1 MGLLRRKTM
10 LPQNTQNQTDV
21 TPQLANPFQLEVAR
35 SLSKEMA
42 VLQKNQLLTADILN
56 KVGDLSKLEADIL
69 AQTPHAKEHT
79 DFIIKTF
86 ALVASQ
92 QIR

>member
-1 MGLLRRKTM
+1 MF
-10 LPQNTQNQTDV
+10 PSNTQNQTDT
-21 TPQLANPFQLEVAR
+21 TPKLANLFQLEVAK
-35 SLSKEMA
+35 SLSKERA

-69 AQTPHAKEHT
+69 AKTPHTKERT

>member
-1 MGLLRRKTM
+1 MF
-10 LPQNTQNQTDV
+10 PSNTQNQTDT
-21 TPQLANPFQLEVAR
+21 TPKLANLFQLEVAK

-69 AQTPHAKEHT
+69 AKTPHAKERT

>member
-1 MGLLRRKTM
+1 MF
-10 LPQNTQNQTDV
+10 PSNTQNQTDT
-21 TPQLANPFQLEVAR
+21 TPKLANPFQLEVAK

-69 AQTPHAKEHT
+69 AKTPHAKERT

-92 QIR
+92 KIR

>member
-1 MGLLRRKTM
+1 MF
-10 LPQNTQNQTDV
+10 PSNTQNQTDT
-21 TPQLANPFQLEVAR
+21 TPKLANPFQLEVAK
-35 SLSKEMA
+35 SLSKEMV

-69 AQTPHAKEHT
+69 AKTPHAKERT

-86 ALVASQ
+86 ALVASR

>member
-1 MGLLRRKTM
+1 M
-10 LPQNTQNQTDV
+10 LPQNTQNQTDAIS
-21 TPQLANPFQLEVAR
+21 QLANPFQLEVAR

-42 VLQKNQLLTADILN
+42 MLQKNQLLTTDILN
-56 KVGDLSKLEADIL
+56 KVGDLSKLEKDIL
-69 AQTPHAKEHT
+69 AKTPHAKERT

>member
-1 MGLLRRKTM
+1 M
-10 LPQNTQNQTDV
+10 LPQNTQNQTDI
-21 TPQLANPFQLEVAR
+21 THQLANPFQLEVAR

-42 VLQKNQLLTADILN
+42 MLQKNQLLTADILN

-69 AQTPHAKEHT
+69 AKTPHAKERT

-92 QIR
+92 QIRQEVPYE

>member
-1 MGLLRRKTM
+1 MF
-10 LPQNTQNQTDV
+10 PSNTQNQTDT
-21 TPQLANPFQLEVAR
+21 TPKLANLFQLEVAK

-69 AQTPHAKEHT
+69 VKTPHAKERT

>member
-1 MGLLRRKTM
+1 M
-10 LPQNTQNQTDV
+10 LPQNTQNPTDV
-21 TPQLANPFQLEVAR
+21 IPQLANPFQLEVAK

-56 KVGDLSKLEADIL
+56 KVSDLSKLEADIL
-69 AQTPHAKEHT
+69 AKTPHAKERT

-86 ALVASQ
+86 VLVASQ

>member
-1 MGLLRRKTM
+1 MF
-10 LPQNTQNQTDV
+10 PSNTQNQTDT
-21 TPQLANPFQLEVAR
+21 TPKLANPFQLEVAK

-69 AQTPHAKEHT
+69 AKTPHAKERT

-92 QIR
+92 QVR

>member
-1 MGLLRRKTM
+1 M
-10 LPQNTQNQTDV
+10 LPQNTQNPTDV
-21 TPQLANPFQLEVAR
+21 IPQLANPFQLEVAK
-35 SLSKEMA
+35 SLSKEMV

-69 AQTPHAKEHT
+69 AKTPHAKERT

-86 ALVASQ
+86 VLVASQ

>member
-1 MGLLRRKTM
+1 M

-69 AQTPHAKEHT
+69 AKTPTPRNAQTSSLRLLPWS
-79 DFIIKTF
+79 
-86 ALVASQ
+86 LPS
-92 QIR
+92 R

>member
-1 MGLLRRKTM
+1 MF
-10 LPQNTQNQTDV
+10 PSNTQNQTDT
-21 TPQLANPFQLEVAR
+21 TPKLANLFQLEVAK

-69 AQTPHAKEHT
+69 AKIPHAKERT

>member
-1 MGLLRRKTM
+1 MF
-10 LPQNTQNQTDV
+10 PSNTQNQTDT
-21 TPQLANPFQLEVAR
+21 TPKLANLFQLEVAK

-69 AQTPHAKEHT
+69 AKTPHTKERT

>member
-1 MGLLRRKTM
+1 M
-10 LPQNTQNQTDV
+10 LPQNTQNLTV
-21 TPQLANPFQLEVAR
+21 TISQLAKPFQLEVAK

-42 VLQKNQLLTADILN
+42 VIQKNQLLTADILN

-69 AQTPHAKEHT
+69 AKTPHAKERI

>member
-1 MGLLRRKTM
+1 
-10 LPQNTQNQTDV
+10 
-21 TPQLANPFQLEVAR
+21 
-35 SLSKEMA
+35 MA
-42 VLQKNQLLTADILN
+42 ILQKNQLLTADILN

-69 AQTPHAKEHT
+69 AKTPHAKERT

>member
-1 MGLLRRKTM
+1 M
-10 LPQNTQNQTDV
+10 LPQNTQNQTDSIS
-21 TPQLANPFQLEVAR
+21 QLANPVQLEVAK

-69 AQTPHAKEHT
+69 AKTPHAKKRT

-86 ALVASQ
+86 TLVASQ

>member
-1 MGLLRRKTM
+1 M
-10 LPQNTQNQTDV
+10 LPQNTQNQTDI
-21 TPQLANPFQLEVAR
+21 THQLANPFQLEVAR

-42 VLQKNQLLTADILN
+42 MLQKNQLLTADILN

-69 AQTPHAKEHT
+69 AKTPHAKERT

-92 QIR
+92 QIRGSL

>member
-1 MGLLRRKTM
+1 MF
-10 LPQNTQNQTDV
+10 PSNTQNQTDT
-21 TPQLANPFQLEVAR
+21 TPKLANLFQLEVAK

-69 AQTPHAKEHT
+69 AKTPHAKERT

-86 ALVASQ
+86 VLVASQ

>member
-1 MGLLRRKTM
+1 MF
-10 LPQNTQNQTDV
+10 PSNTQNQTDT
-21 TPQLANPFQLEVAR
+21 TPKLATLFQLEVAK

-69 AQTPHAKEHT
+69 AKTPHAKERT

-86 ALVASQ
+86 VLVASQ

>member
-1 MGLLRRKTM
+1 MF
-10 LPQNTQNQTDV
+10 PSNTQNQTDT
-21 TPQLANPFQLEVAR
+21 TPKLANPFQLEVAK
-35 SLSKEMA
+35 SLSKEMV

-69 AQTPHAKEHT
+69 AKTPHAKERT

>member
-1 MGLLRRKTM
+1 M
-10 LPQNTQNQTDV
+10 LPQNTQNQTD
-21 TPQLANPFQLEVAR
+21 TISQLANPFQLEVAK

-42 VLQKNQLLTADILN
+42 VLQKNQLLTADILA
-56 KVGDLSKLEADIL
+56 K
-69 AQTPHAKEHT
+69 TPHAKERT

>member
-1 MGLLRRKTM
+1 MF
-10 LPQNTQNQTDV
+10 PSNTQNQTDT
-21 TPQLANPFQLEVAR
+21 TPQLANPFQLEVAK
-35 SLSKEMA
+35 SLSNERA

-56 KVGDLSKLEADIL
+56 KVGDLSKLEAGIL
-69 AQTPHAKEHT
+69 AKTPHAKERT